1 MSLRLSSSNS
11 PNDDLRLGSVSVQW
25 AWLGDAPVWL
35 PFANKLLGRE
45 LFVPVVLVW
54 YRCFLSLILSILRP
68 LRIYLSAPGM
78 QSTLYITNKSLPT
91 TVQS

>member
-45 LFVPVVLVW
+45 LFCSCGPRLVSLLSFINTINTQATPDLLVCARHAVHPV
-54 YRCFLSLILSILRP
+54 YH
-68 LRIYLSAPGM
+68 
-78 QSTLYITNKSLPT
+78 Q
-91 TVQS
+91 